1 MGTEW
6 ELGNRLL
13 HPSFTLEAGRTKG
26 SQSMLVLI
34 ATHEFQ
40 GAAPGDYSHTVDGEL
55 VTAVV
60 TECGSSDRCGCNRG
74 FPGLASAKATTT
86 AMIVDRPGVTE
97 EDLRDAI
104 YDWLD
109 RGGWIDLIEQGAD
122 ERNDLDDDPFEYPDS
137 RIEDMIDE
145 HLEMINDVCASFQLG
160 TVLSRRGPLI
170 SSRSM
175 PAAA

>member
-1 MGTEW
+1 
-6 ELGNRLL
+6 
-13 HPSFTLEAGRTKG
+13 
-26 SQSMLVLI
+26 MLVLI

-40 GAAPGDYSHTVDGEL
+40 GTAPGDYSHTVDGEL

-109 RGGWIDLIEQGAD
+109 RGGWIDLIELATD
-122 ERNDLDDDPFEYPDS
+122 EDGPFEYADDAV
-137 RIEDMIDE
+137 EDMIND
-145 HLEMINDVCASFQLG
+145 HLDMITEVCASFPVG
-160 TVLSRRGPLI
+160 TVLSRRGQLI

-175 PAAA
+175 PTAA

>member
-1 MGTEW
+1 
-6 ELGNRLL
+6 
-13 HPSFTLEAGRTKG
+13 
-26 SQSMLVLI
+26 MLVLI

-40 GAAPGDYSHTVDGEL
+40 GTAPGDYAHTVDGEL

-60 TECGSSDRCGCNRG
+60 TECGSADRCGCSRG

-109 RGGWIDLIEQGAD
+109 RGGWIDLIEQAT
-122 ERNDLDDDPFEYPDS
+122 EEVNDLDENRPFEYADDTV
-137 RIEDMIDE
+137 EDMI
-145 HLEMINDVCASFQLG
+145 NDHFDTIAEVCASFPIG
-160 TVLSRRGPLI
+160 TVLGRRGPLVA
-170 SSRSM
+170 SRSM
-175 PAAA
+175 PTAA

>member
-1 MGTEW
+1 
-6 ELGNRLL
+6 
-13 HPSFTLEAGRTKG
+13 
-26 SQSMLVLI
+26 MLVLI
-34 ATHEFQ
+34 ATHDFQ
-40 GAAPGDYSHTVDGEL
+40 GSDPGDYSHTVDGEL

-60 TECGSSDRCGCNRG
+60 TECGSSGRCGCNRG

-97 EDLRDAI
+97 EDLTDAI

-122 ERNDLDDDPFEYPDS
+122 EHNDLDEDAPFEYADDTV
-137 RIEDMIDE
+137 EHMIAD
-145 HLEMINDVCASFQLG
+145 HLEMINDVCASFPVG
-160 TVLSRRGPLI
+160 TVLSRRGALI

-175 PAAA
+175 PTAA

>member
-1 MGTEW
+1 
-6 ELGNRLL
+6 
-13 HPSFTLEAGRTKG
+13 
-26 SQSMLVLI
+26 MLVLI
-34 ATHEFQ
+34 ATHELQ

-60 TECGSSDRCGCNRG
+60 TECGSSDSCGCNRG

-86 AMIVDRPGVTE
+86 AMIVDRPGVTD

-109 RGGWIDLIEQGAD
+109 RSGWIDLIERAAD
-122 ERNDLDDDPFEYPDS
+122 ERNDLDEDAPLEYADDTVEHMVAD
-137 RIEDMIDE
+137 
-145 HLEMINDVCASFQLG
+145 HLEMINDVCASFPIG
-160 TVLSRRGPLI
+160 AVLSRRGPLI

-175 PAAA
+175 PTAA